1 MTTKPGPSGGAAKG
15 PATKSI
21 VRHLPTAGQVLMGLI
36 FFVTGLNGFLNFLP
50 QPSTLP
56 ASAVAFAE
64 AMTKTGYLVPLVM
77 GTQLIVAVLLLLNLF
92 VPLAL
97 AIIAPIIVNIIAFHV
112 FLEPSGIGSGIVV
125 LVLELYLVWMY
136 RRAYRPML
144 AMRTTPGSG
153 WQK

>member
-1 MTTKPGPSGGAAKG
+1 
-15 PATKSI
+15 
-21 VRHLPTAGQVLMGLI
+21 
-36 FFVTGLNGFLNFLP
+36 
-50 QPSTLP
+50 
-56 ASAVAFAE
+56 
-64 AMTKTGYLVPLVM
+64 M